1 MRTSVLLD
9 TSFLI
14 SLNNNNRPNHGVAHQ
29 YYKYLLEQNIPIY
42 FSVIVAAEFA
52 IKESITDLPLRNFQ
66 TLPFNLPDA
75 IEAAR
80 IWNLL
85 GGHKSGDNRSVVRDD
100 VKIIAQALRGDIPFV
115 LTEDAKTF
123 YRDCELLRTSHQL
136 DIRAI
141 KLVDGFDA
149 SALRLDG
156 QKNLE
161 GFI

>member
-1 MRTSVLLD
+1 MNPSVLLD

-14 SLNNNNRPNHGVAHQ
+14 SLNNDNRPNHGVAHQ
-29 YYKYLLEQNIPIY
+29 YYQHLLEQNIPIY

-52 IKESITDLPLRNFQ
+52 IKESITDLPLRNFR

-85 GGHKSGDNRSVVRDD
+85 GGHDSGDNRSVFRDD
-100 VKIIAQALRGDIPFV
+100 LKIIAQALRENIPFI
-115 LTEDAKTF
+115 LTEDANTF
-123 YRDCELLRTSHQL
+123 YKYCERLRTSHQQN
-136 DIRAI
+136 IRAI

-149 SALRLDG
+149 SALRPDG
-156 QKNLE
+156 QRNIE
-161 GFI
+161 NFT

>member
-1 MRTSVLLD
+1 MNPSVLLD

-14 SLNNNNRPNHGVAHQ
+14 SLNDDTRDNHDVAHQ
-29 YYKYLLEQNIPIY
+29 YYQHLLEQNIPIY

-52 IKESITDLPLRNFQ
+52 IKESITDLPLRNFR

-85 GGHKSGDNRSVVRDD
+85 GGHKSGDNRAVVRDD
-100 VKIIAQALRGDIPFV
+100 VKIIAQALRGNIPFV
-115 LTEDAKTF
+115 LTEDTKTF
-123 YRDCELLRTSHQL
+123 YRDCELLRISHNL

-141 KLVDGFDA
+141 RLAGGFDA
-149 SALRLDG
+149 SALRPDG
-156 QKNLE
+156 QRNIE
-161 GFI
+161 GFT